1 MFCLRCGNQIEN
13 DAAFCSKCG
22 SKVSEITPSTP
33 AVSSGNALPNIEKAP
48 EYGQRVMS
56 TTNLDPHYKTV
67 AAAIKI
73 IRWVICIGLI
83 YILLG
88 EYSVIVLI
96 IVIIICVKLS
106 KAAANFILHAYEMIK
121 GAKLISVEYSSYIN
135 TKNADLIVPVLISP
149 MLAHNIRIGV
159 GSETNSIDI
168 VYCDRKYAVTFST
181 EPGSNLKILGDDDF
195 NENSYANMCNDVP
208 VIAFYIQDTLRNL

>member
-1 MFCLRCGNQIEN
+1 MFCSKCGKQIDDN
-13 DAAFCSKCG
+13 ASFCSKCG
-22 SKVSEITPSTP
+22 SKISEAAPSAT

-56 TTNLDPHYKTV
+56 TTNLDPYYQTV

-73 IRWVICIGLI
+73 IRWVMCIGLI

-96 IVIIICVKLS
+96 IVIALSVKLS
-106 KAAANFILHAYEMIK
+106 KAAANLILHAYEMIK

-135 TKNADLIVPVLISP
+135 TKNAELIVPVLMSP

-181 EPGSNLKILGDDDF
+181 EPGSNFKILGDDDF

-208 VIAFYIQDTLRNL
+208 VIAFYIQDVLKNL